1 MLARSSSPKMT
12 VDQFLKVYEGVEGRY
27 ELVDGHVYAMAG
39 GSIAHAFIAGN
50 ILTLLRRALR
60 GSGYLPFNSDT
71 GLRLSD
77 ETLRYP
83 DVAVY
88 CDPRDLELDPNVT
101 QAFRHPSVLFEVLSP
116 PTRIEDRAVKVLEY
130 KAIATVE
137 SIVLIDPVAKTI
149 EVHER
154 LDGENWLHRLPAAGI
169 DLVLKKP
176 PLTFAHADIFDLN

>member
-12 VDQFLKVYEGVEGRY
+12 VDQFLNIYEGVEGRY

-39 GSIAHAFIAGN
+39 GSITHSRVSGTIFFA
-50 ILTLLRRALR
+50 LRQKLR
-60 GSGYLPFNSDT
+60 GSLCEPFNSDT
-71 GLRLSD
+71 GLRLAD
-77 ETLRYP
+77 DTLRNP
-83 DVAVY
+83 DIAVY
-88 CDPRDLELDPNVT
+88 CDPRDLDLNPDST
-101 QAFRHPSVLFEVLSP
+101 QAFRYPILVIEVLSP
-116 PTRIEDRAVKVLEY
+116 STQIEDRAVKVLEY

-137 SIVLIDPVAKTI
+137 SIVLVDPVARTI

-176 PLTFAHADIFDLN
+176 ALTLAHADIFDLS